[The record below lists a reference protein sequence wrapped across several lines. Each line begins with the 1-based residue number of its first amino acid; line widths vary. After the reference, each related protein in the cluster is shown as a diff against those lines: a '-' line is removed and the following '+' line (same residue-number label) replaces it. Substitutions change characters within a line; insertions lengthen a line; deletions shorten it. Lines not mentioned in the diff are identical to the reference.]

1 MPTTLDCKIMGNVFG
16 SPQMR
21 DVFDSRQLLQSWFDT
36 WAALAEAE
44 ADVGVIPHADA
55 ERIRAAANA
64 ELADLDTIAEGIDKG
79 RHILMPAL
87 RALASASGE
96 SGKYVHWGAT
106 TNDITDTGLVLQ
118 MRQALNLIE
127 DELRAVMRA
136 GLALAEQYA
145 DAPMAARTHWQHA
158 LPVTFGL
165 KVSQWLDELG
175 RHAERVADDARAVAI
190 VQIGGGGGTLASLGS
205 NAAAVQVAFAR
216 RLDLN
221 LPDAPWYTLR
231 DRSTAM
237 VSNLGLL
244 AATLERINME
254 ICRLSATEIGEVSEG
269 QTAHQVGSSTMP
281 QKINPIN
288 SERVAATCK
297 LIRGLVPVM
306 QGAMLVAHERDAS
319 AMTTEWL
326 LIPQV
331 MIMTHGSLQ
340 HTRKILERLQVFPDA
355 MLENLGRTQGG
366 IVAEAVMYALAE
378 RLGRSVAHDIM
389 HERARAAA
397 ISKRALI
404 DVLLEDEVVASAIP
418 EDELRRLVDPVN
430 HLGLATAI
438 VERVTA
444 NAKAQLGESKL

>member
-16 SPQMR
+16 SAQMR
-21 DVFDSRQLLQSWFDT
+21 AVFDSRKLLQSWLDT

-44 ADVGVIPHADA
+44 ADVGVVPRADA

-64 ELADLDTIAEGIDKG
+64 QGFDLDEISRNIVLG

-87 RALASASGE
+87 RMLSAAAGE

-118 MRQALNLIE
+118 MREA
-127 DELRAVMRA
+127 
-136 GLALAEQYA
+136 LALIRSELEAVIGVA
-145 DAPMAARTHWQHA
+145 TDLAKTHRDSPMPARTHWQHA
-158 LPVTFGL
+158 LPITFGL
-165 KVSQWLDELG
+165 KVAQWIDELD
-175 RHAERVADDARAVAI
+175 RHRARLEADTESVSIA
-190 VQIGGGGGTLASLGS
+190 QIGGGGGTLASLGKD
-205 NAAAVQVAFAR
+205 AAAVQQAFAA
-216 RLDLN
+216 RLGLK
-221 LPDAPWYTLR
+221 LPNAPWYTLR
-231 DRSTAM
+231 DRTAAM
-237 VSNLGLL
+237 VSDLGLL
-244 AATLERINME
+244 AATIERINME
-254 ICRLSATEIGEVSEG
+254 IGRLSATEIGEVSEG

-306 QGAMLVAHERDAS
+306 QGAMLVTHERDAS

-355 MLENLGRTQGG
+355 MAENLGRTQGG
-366 IVAEAVMYALAE
+366 IVAEAVMYALA
-378 RLGRSVAHDIM
+378 RTMGRDVAHDVM
-389 HERARAAA
+389 HERARLAA
-397 ISKRALI
+397 IDKRPLI
-404 DVLLEDEVVASAIP
+404 DVLLEDERVSRSIG
-418 EDELRRLVDPVN
+418 EDELRRLVDPMN
-430 HLGLATAI
+430 HLGLASEI
-438 VERVTA
+438 VDRVVAAAEREET
-444 NAKAQLGESKL
+444 KAS